1 MTPAHIK
8 AISALLK
15 TGFFTAASIASS
27 TSIPLKDVHTALET
41 IRQGRGRMGYLASR
55 PGRQGGYAL
64 VDGGSRD
71 WLFTKDWVQNW
82 RSSMGLQPS
91 QSPLL

>member
-1 MTPAHIK
+1 
-8 AISALLK
+8 
-15 TGFFTAASIASS
+15 
-27 TSIPLKDVHTALET
+27 
-41 IRQGRGRMGYLASR
+41 MGYLASR